1 MPVSLRDDDDDYV
14 DDDWAAS
21 DVVILI
27 RVFYSVSLKMVQVTD
42 TFDGYDMDK
51 VMPTTRDN
59 DVGRGGEEG
68 EGGRCRRCGPP
79 IAGQRWEGYGGDGE
93 PQHDGGCK
101 R

>member
-1 MPVSLRDDDDDYV
+1 MAARPQQWQRPGCHVKGPFRGMWSG
-14 DDDWAAS
+14 DWAAS

-68 EGGRCRRCGPP
+68 EGGSRRRCGPP
-79 IAGQRWEGYGGDGE
+79 IEGRRREG
-93 PQHDGGCK
+93 
-101 R
+101 

>member
-1 MPVSLRDDDDDYV
+1 MPVSLRDNDNDYDDG
-14 DDDWAAS
+14 DWAAS

-59 DVGRGGEEG
+59 DVGGGG
-68 EGGRCRRCGPP
+68 GGRR
-79 IAGQRWEGYGGDGE
+79 GQPSLTLRPSHRGTTTGGIG
-93 PQHDGGCK
+93 